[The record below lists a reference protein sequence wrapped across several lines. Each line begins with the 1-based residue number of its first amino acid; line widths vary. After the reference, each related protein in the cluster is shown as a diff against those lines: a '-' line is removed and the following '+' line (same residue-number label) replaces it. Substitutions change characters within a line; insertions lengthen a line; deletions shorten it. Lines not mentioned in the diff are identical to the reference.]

1 MKLAPIRPAPLH
13 APSGI
18 TAASGIANGAPGIA
32 IDLEAIAAARPS
44 LLRRLPSSGVAMTG
58 LGIILFWVIV
68 ALIAPILPLPSPT
81 AQDYLAIAHPA
92 PSWHHLLGVDS
103 LGRDTLSRLV
113 WGARLVL
120 VVAPVSVIV
129 AYIVGTTMGLVA
141 GFYPG
146 FVDAVISR
154 VSDVILAFPV
164 VVLYVVLI
172 AAVGAS
178 ALNII
183 VAVVLA
189 SAPAVSRIVR
199 GLTMQLA
206 RQDFVAAAS
215 LRRESA
221 LFIMFVEILPNCRG
235 PLITDFCL
243 RLGYTVITI
252 GTLGFLGLGIPPPA
266 PDWGGMVQQATPM
279 LTVFPG
285 MALFPAIALIS
296 LVLGFNLLADG
307 LTELSR
313 AD

>member
-1 MKLAPIRPAPLH
+1 MKPEPLR

-18 TAASGIANGAPGIA
+18 AAGSPVAIETIDRAPPG
-32 IDLEAIAAARPS
+32 
-44 LLRRLPSSGVAMTG
+44 LLRRLPSSGVAMFG
-58 LGIILFWVIV
+58 LGIVLFWVV
-68 ALIAPILPLPSPT
+68 LALLAPVLPLASPT
-81 AQDYLAIAHPA
+81 AQDYVAIAHPS
-92 PSWHHLLGVDS
+92 PSWAHLLGVDP
-103 LGRDTLSRLV
+103 LGRDTLSRLI

-120 VVAPVSVIV
+120 VLAPVAVVV
-129 AYIVGTTMGLVA
+129 AYAVGCSMGLLA
-141 GFYPG
+141 GYYPG
-146 FVDAVISR
+146 FVDGMISR

-172 AAVGAS
+172 AAIGAS
-178 ALNII
+178 AMNI
-183 VAVVLA
+183 VLAVVLA

-199 GLTMQLA
+199 GLTQQLV
-206 RQDFVAAAS
+206 RQDFVAAAR

-221 LFIMFVEILPNCRG
+221 VFIMVIEVLPNCRG

-243 RLGYTVITI
+243 RLGYTTITI

-279 LTVFPG
+279 LTVYPE
-285 MALFPAIALIS
+285 MALFPVAALVS

-307 LTELSR
+307 FNELSR